1 MSLPHPALDQ
11 LSIST
16 TKEQFL
22 MHDPITRL
30 RALYTPVVSDALD
43 SLGLRER
50 TLDPAIVRV
59 AGPTNAAG
67 RATTM
72 QVIAVDSPP
81 AEPYKVQFEAIDA
94 VQEGQMMMV
103 SAPDVRSAFWGEL
116 LTTGARTRGSS
127 AAIVDGYCR
136 DIEKVR
142 AQDFGVWARG
152 THPADSLGR
161 LDAISRDVPIS
172 CGGVRVVP
180 GDYVL
185 ADSDGV
191 VVVPAALIDEVLQ
204 LAERKMAAEDE
215 VRARLLSGSSVMHTY
230 LETGVM

>member
-1 MSLPHPALDQ
+1 ML
-11 LSIST
+11 
-16 TKEQFL
+16 
-22 MHDPITRL
+22 DPISRL
-30 RALYTPVVSDALD
+30 RELYSPVVSDALD

-50 TLDPAIVRV
+50 TLDPALVRI
-59 AGPTNAAG
+59 AGPGTVVG

-72 QVIAVDSPP
+72 QVIAVDTPP

-94 VQEGQMMMV
+94 VKPYQIMMV

-116 LTTGARTRGSS
+116 LTTGARQRG
-127 AAIVDGYCR
+127 ATGAVVDGYCR

-142 AQDFGVWARG
+142 AHEFGVWARG

-161 LDAISRDVPIS
+161 LDAVSRDVPIS

-185 ADSDGV
+185 ADSDGI
-191 VVVPAALIDEVLQ
+191 VVVPAALIEEVLE
-204 LAERKMAAEDE
+204 LAERKVAAEDD
-215 VRARLLSGSSVMHTY
+215 VRARLLAGSSVLSTY